1 MVERVS
7 EKPFK
12 YKIIVEEQDIRELLA
27 KCTKGYIPSIE
38 EQKLLEDWYDA
49 FPEHDELTFVS
60 PLDKHRVK
68 DEIKNEIFNRLGL
81 EVPVFDP
88 VHMQRKRF
96 AIPELVQRVAA
107 ALIILIAIG
116 GAWIY
121 FSKED
126 KPLSIKY
133 ITVTA
138 PPGKENLL
146 VRLPDNSTVWL
157 HPGSTLKYPEHFA
170 KNKREI
176 ELVDGMAFFDVK
188 HNEHAEFIVHA
199 PGGIDTRVLGTRFN
213 IKDYKG
219 LPDVEISLV
228 KGSVSVQ
235 NASKQLG
242 LLKPNQQLHYTK
254 ATGGSRLL
262 NVNVAKYISWL
273 EGKTVLEDAT
283 FEEVALTLKD
293 VYNVPVLYDQQ
304 ELAALRFNIQ
314 FNNALSL
321 TQALNLLRDI
331 SSIDYKVTRDGVKI
345 MKDNSTL

>member
-1 MVERVS
+1 
-7 EKPFK
+7 
-12 YKIIVEEQDIRELLA
+12 VEEQEIQVLLA
-27 KCTKGYIPSIE
+27 KCAKGYTPSIE
-38 EQKLLEDWYDA
+38 EQKQLENWYDA
-49 FPEHDELTFVS
+49 FPEHEELTFAS
-60 PLDKHRVK
+60 PIDKYRVK
-68 DEIKNEIFNRLGL
+68 DEIKNEVFNRLGL

-88 VHMQRKRF
+88 VRPQQKRF
-96 AIPELVQRVAA
+96 AVPELVMRVAA
-107 ALIILIAIG
+107 ALAILIAVG

-126 KPLSIKY
+126 TPSSIKY

-146 VRLPDNSTVWL
+146 ICLPDSSIVWL
-157 HPGSTLKYPEHFA
+157 HPGSTLKYPEHFTN
-170 KNKREI
+170 NKREI
-176 ELVDGMAFFDVK
+176 ELVDGIAFFDVK
-188 HNEHAEFIVHA
+188 HDEHAEFVVHA

-242 LLKPNQQLHYTK
+242 LLKPNQQLYYTK

-262 NVNVAKYISWL
+262 DVNVTKYTSWL
-273 EGKTVLEDAT
+273 EGKTVLENAT

-293 VYNVPVLYDQQ
+293 VYNVPVLYNRQ
-304 ELAALRFNIQ
+304 ELSALRFNIQ
-314 FNNALSL
+314 FNNTLSL

-331 SSIDYKVTRDGVKI
+331 SSIDYKVTVDGVKI